1 MKMFLKFCTIEIFI
15 LLLMFYLVHNFN
27 KKGKIFMKKLLIFY
41 IVDICIMFFSFY
53 LLFLVIKAHIEH
65 DNLALMG
72 LLPPIWMELFISSIV
87 STVVFVTITITLIKY
102 KRKK

>member
-1 MKMFLKFCTIEIFI
+1 M
-15 LLLMFYLVHNFN
+15 
-27 KKGKIFMKKLLIFY
+27 
-41 IVDICIMFFSFY
+41 
-53 LLFLVIKAHIEH
+53 IKAHIEH

-87 STVVFVTITITLIKY
+87 STVVFITITITLIKY